1 MAGIGFEIRKMSQED
16 TFIGDLKA
24 FAYASVVS
32 SGPWITS
39 ILCLSFIWT
48 FSFQADIGY
57 LKLLRVTVVYTYA
70 YSLITTGMIQFV
82 ITRFLADRLYVKQKN
97 IFLPTYVGLMLFTI
111 ATQGLTAIIFY
122 SYSGLDIYFTITAV
136 VLYIT
141 VSCIWQTMIFLSAS
155 RDYLSIVASFF
166 FGGLISFV
174 FAVTLGD
181 SYGFTGSL
189 MGFTVGQILILFFLM
204 HRVFYEFDSM
214 VVCSFDFFREMGK
227 RYKLLLIGV
236 FYYLAVWI
244 DKIIYWYSPGGEHI
258 GSLFYSHYPYDSCV
272 FLAYLTIIP
281 ALSHF
286 LIDVET
292 NFYESYRGFY
302 GAIINKGAYAEIDD
316 KRRDMAKTTW
326 EMLSRMIVLQTVVLA
341 LYLFYS
347 PYFSQFLNL
356 EEEFLSVI
364 IAAGIGAY
372 FHAFLLVVLILILYF
387 DQQLKGLILSIFFF
401 VTNVLFTSY
410 VINYAPDYMGYGYA
424 ASTFL
429 SLIFGILLL
438 SNIMKNIE
446 YLTFV
451 QQPKGK
457 PTLPKQSLMDL
468 RSVAPSGTGRLPE

>member
-1 MAGIGFEIRKMSQED
+1 MAGIGFEIRRMSQED

-24 FAYASVVS
+24 FAYASIVS

-39 ILCLSFIWT
+39 ILCLTFIWT
-48 FSFQADIGY
+48 FTFQVGIEH

-97 IFLPTYVGLMLFTI
+97 IFLPSYVGLILFTI
-111 ATQGLTAIIFY
+111 ATQGLSAVLFY
-122 SYSGLDIYFTITAV
+122 SYSGLDAYFIMAGII
-136 VLYIT
+136 LYIC

-166 FGGLISFV
+166 FGGLVSFV

-181 SYGFTGSL
+181 RYGMNGSLIGFTL
-189 MGFTVGQILILFFLM
+189 GQILILFFLM
-204 HRVFYEFDSM
+204 QRVFYEFDSI
-214 VVCSFDFFREMGK
+214 VTCSFEFLREMGK

-236 FYYLAVWI
+236 FYYLGVWI
-244 DKIIYWYSPGGEHI
+244 DKIIYWYSPEGEHI

-292 NFYESYRGFY
+292 NFYEGYRAFY
-302 GAIINKGAYAEIDD
+302 GAIINKGAYREIAE
-316 KRRDMAKTTW
+316 KRKEMAKITW
-326 EMLSRMIVLQTVVLA
+326 EMLSRTVVLQTVVLA
-341 LYLFYS
+341 LFLFYS
-347 PYFSQFLNL
+347 PYFSKFLGL
-356 EEEFLSVI
+356 EERYLSVI

-387 DQQLKGLILSIFFF
+387 DEQWKGLILSIFFCL
-401 VTNVLFTSY
+401 TNALFTGY
-410 VINYAPDYMGYGYA
+410 VVRFAPEYMGTGYA
-424 ASTFL
+424 ASTCV

-438 SNIMKNIE
+438 STVMRDIE

-457 PTLPKQSLMDL
+457 PVLPKQEL
-468 RSVAPSGTGRLPE
+468 RPTKL